1 MTARLGNDLYWLGII
16 IAVLC
21 LLAAGSWI
29 VITDKNRDDARNAF
43 SIAKLATGLA
53 DIAQKTDEAESNAP
67 FAHVKIIEQ
76 DAASVLAT
84 IETAERRY
92 REAFWIAAGL
102 ALFGFF
108 VYVVGWTARKSCGAK
123 MNTPSLLTMLAE
135 IGGGPIAWGR
145 DD

>member
-29 VITDKNRDDARNAF
+29 VITDKNRDDARNGF
-43 SIAKLATGLA
+43 SIAKMASGQGDFA
-53 DIAQKTDEAESNAP
+53 RKTDEAESNAP
-67 FAHVKIIEQ
+67 FAHLKIIEQ

-92 REAFWIAAGL
+92 RESFWIAAGL
-102 ALFGFF
+102 ALFGLFA
-108 VYVVGWTARKSCGAK
+108 YGVGWTARKSCGGQYESVAALHAGR
-123 MNTPSLLTMLAE
+123 NRRRAYSV
-135 IGGGPIAWGR
+135 GPQ
-145 DD
+145 